1 MSKIFGIG
9 DVLYVFS
16 MTDLMISWL
25 IQPIFILSTSGNIVS
40 TTNLFSS
47 NQVLFL
53 KQIKIIFRNLSP
65 ALHQI
70 FFFNLEFVADFSVVI
85 P

>member
-1 MSKIFGIG
+1 MSNFSGIG
-9 DVLYVFS
+9 AVWYVFS
-16 MTDLMISWL
+16 IIDLIFFWL
-25 IQPIFILSTSGNIVS
+25 IQLFFILSTSGNIVS

-47 NQVLFL
+47 NHDLFL
-53 KQIKIIFRNLSP
+53 KEIKMIFRNLSP

-70 FFFNLEFVADFSVVI
+70 FFLNLEFVIDFSVVI